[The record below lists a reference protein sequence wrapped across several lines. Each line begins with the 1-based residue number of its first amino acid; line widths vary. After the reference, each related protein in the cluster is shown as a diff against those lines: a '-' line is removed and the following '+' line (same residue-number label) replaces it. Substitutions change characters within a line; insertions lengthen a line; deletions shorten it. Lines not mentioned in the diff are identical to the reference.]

1 MDELVR
7 ELERKGVLKSKR
19 IVDALLAVDRVD
31 FVPGHMRDLV
41 YADEALPIGYGQTI
55 SQPYTV
61 VFMLEL
67 LGVRAGDIV
76 FEVGYGSGWQTVLL
90 AHIVGSGGHIYAC
103 EIVPELC
110 KFGEDNIAKHASL
123 ASRVSLYCQD
133 ASAGLPKEAKNR
145 GGFDRIVAAASATQ
159 VPKAWRDQ
167 LKGGGVMVYPSHESL
182 WRETKRAGGDFAVE
196 EFPGFAFVPFVTDD
210 TA

>member
-1 MDELVR
+1 MR

-76 FEVGYGSGWQTVLL
+76 FEVGYGSGWQTVPGCGRGPRS
-90 AHIVGSGGHIYAC
+90 ARTARAPRGQARAC
-103 EIVPELC
+103 
-110 KFGEDNIAKHASL
+110 
-123 ASRVSLYCQD
+123 
-133 ASAGLPKEAKNR
+133 
-145 GGFDRIVAAASATQ
+145 
-159 VPKAWRDQ
+159 
-167 LKGGGVMVYPSHESL
+167 
-182 WRETKRAGGDFAVE
+182 
-196 EFPGFAFVPFVTDD
+196 
-210 TA
+210 